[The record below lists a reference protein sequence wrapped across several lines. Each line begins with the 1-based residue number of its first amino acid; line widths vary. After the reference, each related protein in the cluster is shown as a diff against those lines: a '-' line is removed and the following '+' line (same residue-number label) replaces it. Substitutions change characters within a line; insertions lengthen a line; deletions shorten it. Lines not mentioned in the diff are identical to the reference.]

1 MIALIIGILVSLL
14 VTIAG
19 TPMLIHLV
27 HRLHYGQY
35 IRQDGP
41 KSHLVKRGT
50 PTMGGVAIVLAI
62 VLGWGASALYRYVR
76 SGAVPSLSAMLVLF
90 AMLSM
95 GLLGFID
102 DFAKV
107 RKKQNLGLSVHA
119 KFIGQFIFATIYA
132 VLALIIPTKSGFPS
146 AQAGMSFIEKPFF
159 DFRFAGGVVAA
170 IIFVIWVNFL
180 MTAWTNAVN
189 LTDGLDGLAAGV
201 CGIGCA
207 SMLAVSLFLP
217 QATEISVLVAALGGA
232 CLGVLPFNINP
243 AKIFMGDSGSLLLGY
258 VLSTASVLGLFKM
271 YTLVAFAVP
280 VLTLA
285 LPLTDTVFAVVRR
298 VSRGESPFHADR
310 GHIHHRLLALGL
322 TQKQAVAVLYAA
334 SGILGAAA
342 VLLAAN
348 AAKRF
353 WLLLGAVALALGIW
367 LYVFAGHHFPSD
379 PSVKAPKKDKK
390 EDGSTK
396 P

>member
-1 MIALIIGILVSLL
+1 MDDSGRTAVRPRIGSGESELIALIIGILVSLL

-76 SGAVPSLSAMLVLF
+76 SGAVSSLSAMLVLF

-189 LTDGLDGLAAGV
+189 LTDGLDGLASGSSMIAFAGYAIIAFWESYHIK
-201 CGIGCA
+201 GGTHEGF
-207 SMLAVSLFLP
+207 SYAVSDPLDLTIIACCAAVACFGFLWYN
-217 QATEISVLVAALGGA
+217 S
-232 CLGVLPFNINP
+232 NP
-243 AKIFMGDSGSLLLGY
+243 ATIFMGDTGS
-258 VLSTASVLGLFKM
+258 
-271 YTLVAFAVP
+271 
-280 VLTLA
+280 
-285 LPLTDTVFAVVRR
+285 
-298 VSRGESPFHADR
+298 
-310 GHIHHRLLALGL
+310 LALGGLFAALSIATHTEFLAIIIGGLYVIEVMSDIIQVTSFKL
-322 TQKQAVAVLYAA
+322 THKRVFKMAPIHHHFEL
-334 SGILGAAA
+334 LGWSESK
-342 VLLAAN
+342 VVV
-348 AAKRF
+348 RF
-353 WLLLGAVALALGIW
+353 WMIEFLFMIVGLMMFYVDWVSRSGLLFV
-367 LYVFAGHHFPSD
+367 
-379 PSVKAPKKDKK
+379 
-390 EDGSTK
+390 
-396 P
+396 